1 MVYPHIQYHGAAYPD
16 PLESETSASTREL
29 DSRMG
34 DGIRVRLLWHS
45 VDSRVSVA
53 VQDTRTGETFEV
65 PVGDNDRPLDVFHH
79 PYAYAAVRRDLAG
92 GPVPTSADSA
102 LAA

>member
-1 MVYPHIQYHGAAYPD
+1 MVYPHIQYRGAAYPN

-29 DSRMG
+29 DSRMS

-79 PYAYAAVRRDLAG
+79 PYAYAAMRRDLVS
-92 GPVPTSADSA
+92 GPVPTSAASA
-102 LAA
+102 VR